1 MLDNIRSMIGGTN
14 FKLDWKFF
22 LIMLAVALLIGAIA
36 YVYQKYVAPKLNPQ
50 YVANK
55 EFVNEENSGKD
66 KVAQITLFSAS
77 WCPHCRNLKKSGV
90 WDDFT
95 RENNGKM
102 VNGYKLNIQEVDAS
116 DDNNP
121 QVKTLLDQYSVD
133 GFPSIK
139 LLKDGDNPS
148 DAIDFDAKP
157 EKDSLNQFVATVL

>member
-1 MLDNIRSMIGGTN
+1 MLDNIRSMIGGAN

-55 EFVNEENSGKD
+55 EFVNESSSDKD
-66 KVAQITLFSAS
+66 KVAHITLFSAS

-95 RENNGKM
+95 RENNSKV

-121 QVKTLLDQYSVD
+121 QVKSLLDQYSVD

-139 LLKDGDNPS
+139 LLKDGDNPK

-157 EKDSLNQFVATVL
+157 EKDSLNQFVSTVL

>member
-1 MLDNIRSMIGGTN
+1 MLDNIRSMIGGAN

-55 EFVNEENSGKD
+55 EFVNESSSDKD
-66 KVAQITLFSAS
+66 KIAHMTLFSAS

-95 RENNGKM
+95 RENNGKV

-139 LLKDGDNPS
+139 LLKDGDNPN

-157 EKDSLNQFVATVL
+157 EKDSLNQFVSTVL